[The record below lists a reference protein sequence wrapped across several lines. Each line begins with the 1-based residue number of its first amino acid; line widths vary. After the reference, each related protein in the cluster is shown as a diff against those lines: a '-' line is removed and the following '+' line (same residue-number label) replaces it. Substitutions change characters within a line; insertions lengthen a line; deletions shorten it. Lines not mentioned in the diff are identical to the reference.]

1 MIQYQFSG
9 CRVESPDRRSPITDH
24 QSPILA
30 DCHLH
35 FEGCLPRDFL
45 QRLARRATHLFADL
59 EAFEARRRS
68 VRDDAGFLSL
78 FAEVCSLFRRP
89 EDYGDAARAI
99 GESLARDGVAYA
111 EIYVSPAILSRM
123 ALDGARCL
131 EAIDEAFRAR
141 PGGCD
146 CRILLDVV
154 RQWGPESAERVLD
167 LHERN
172 PMPSVVGF
180 GMGGDEKAVP
190 VSAFAGV
197 YMRARALG
205 LKTSV
210 HAGEWAGPESLE
222 EALDVLRPDR
232 VDRRHRGGGRRA
244 ARRAAGRRTHDP
256 LRGADGK
263 RGDGSGEELRG
274 ASSAALDRGRR
285 ARGALRRRPASLRH
299 DDGQRIPRGA
309 RAVRPRRPAASRPRG
324 ERLARRVLLAGAAR
338 RRHPRPSR
346 LGPGRFSVIP
356 SRASPVILSAATALF
371 RSFSDVG

>member
-9 CRVESPDRRSPITDH
+9 CRVESPDRKSPITDH
-24 QSPILA
+24 QSPLLA

-45 QRLARRATHLFADL
+45 QRLARRATHPFADL

-232 VDRRHRGGGRRA
+232 VDHGIA
-244 ARRAAGRRTHDP
+244 AAAD
-256 LRGADGK
+256 
-263 RGDGSGEELRG
+263 
-274 ASSAALDRGRR
+274 
-285 ARGALRRRPASLRH
+285 ARLA
-299 DDGQRIPRGA
+299 
-309 RAVRPRRPAASRPRG
+309 
-324 ERLARRVLLAGAAR
+324 ERLADERTTLCVAPTGNVATGAAKSFEEHPLPRLIEAGVRVALCADDPLLFDTTTANEFRVARERFGLGDLPLR
-338 RRHPRPSR
+338 RLAENAWRAA
-346 LGPGRFSVIP
+346 FC
-356 SRASPVILSAATALF
+356 SRAQRDAGIHGLAAW
-371 RSFSDVG
+371 VP